1 MRQAALNDS
10 LHQLDAGRY
19 QRAAVALDSERQLR
33 ATLKDSLPL
42 LYKEL
47 RQVRAESR
55 VYVQTIATLR
65 SDTLRATATD
75 TVYIST
81 EGINVSRVDFQ
92 LDYDGATVTG
102 FTTTPPPEVVAQ
114 IDYKSIPLSIIVS
127 ELRDKSWQA
136 NVETAPWVEI
146 LELNTLVVPQRPG
159 LWMKYRH
166 LVFLAG
172 GIWLGKLLFGGR

>member
-1 MRQAALNDS
+1 MRIRTVVPVALIVLALLSIISTISTCSLRRQRDAWMRQAALNDS

-55 VYVQTIATLR
+55 LYVQTIATLR

-81 EGINVSRVDFQ
+81 EGINISRVDFQ
-92 LDYDGATVTG
+92 LNYDGATVTG

-114 IDYKSIPLSIIVS
+114 ID
-127 ELRDKSWQA
+127 
-136 NVETAPWVEI
+136 N
-146 LELNTLVVPQRPG
+146 
-159 LWMKYRH
+159 
-166 LVFLAG
+166 
-172 GIWLGKLLFGGR
+172 GIDL